1 MSFGTSQATSRDWL
15 AGTGNIRFSTR
26 NFVESITLS
35 LAESQLKDSL
45 RPNRLFDL
53 GELSLEFRLWDDLS
67 DEAIRKFEEIL

>member
-1 MSFGTSQATSRDWL
+1 MSVGTSQATSRDWL
-15 AGTGNIRFSTR
+15 AGTGNIRFSAS
-26 NFVESITLS
+26 NFVESMTLS
-35 LAESQLKDSL
+35 LAESQSKDSL

>member
-15 AGTGNIRFSTR
+15 AGTGNVRFSTG
-26 NFVESITLS
+26 NFVESMTLS
-35 LAESQLKDSL
+35 LAESQ
-45 RPNRLFDL
+45 L

>member
-15 AGTGNIRFSTR
+15 AGSGNIRFSAS
-26 NFVESITLS
+26 NFVESMTIS
-35 LAESQLKDSL
+35 LAESQ
-45 RPNRLFDL
+45 L